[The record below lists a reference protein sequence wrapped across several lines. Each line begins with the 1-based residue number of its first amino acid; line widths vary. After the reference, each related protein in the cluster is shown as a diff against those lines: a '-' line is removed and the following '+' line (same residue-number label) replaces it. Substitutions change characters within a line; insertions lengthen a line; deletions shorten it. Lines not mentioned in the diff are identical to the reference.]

1 MTETQ
6 THYLVLA
13 MGSGICAF
21 GASPDLEKAKAD
33 CEVGSRGI
41 FIGRTVAGVFE
52 TVIPGAFTWDVWG
65 VFDPAGEPA
74 NMISQHIFETPALV
88 SDFD

>member
-1 MTETQ
+1 MSNEK
-6 THYLVLA
+6 HYLVLA
-13 MGSGICAF
+13 MGSGIGAF

-33 CEVGSRGI
+33 CEFGSRGI
-41 FIGRTVAGVFE
+41 FIGRTVAGFFE
-52 TVIPGAFTWDVWG
+52 IDIPGSFTWDVWG

-74 NMISQHIFETPALV
+74 ESVAHHIFESPALV